1 MIKDGKTVSKILW
14 AFAGVILIG
23 MIVLQYGC
31 TKLPDVPAEM
41 IDQYQGCMTK
51 AHSIAIEES
60 KNIPVFKDDRD
71 FIIWRLTANDKIY
84 GEHCDD
90 MIIAFLRENGAA
102 VTSSNRLW
110 GKGIGAGAVI
120 GGIYAGGNAIEGIV
134 GAAGAVST
142 YNLSGSRAVFA
153 NGATLG
159 GSPGGSATVSSSGD
173 GEIYGN
179 TQAIQND
186 KVLQFPA
193 NNAES
198 NNDPGG
204 SNNNNINDAENVS
217 DVDADLGL

>member
-1 MIKDGKTVSKILW
+1 MDKVL
-14 AFAGVILIG
+14 AALLVIGLAVFF
-23 MIVLQYGC
+23 IVASGC
-31 TKLPDVPAEM
+31 AKLPAIPPELVTN
-41 IDQYQGCMTK
+41 YQDCMVK
-51 AHSIAIEES
+51 SHSIAIAEA

-90 MIIAFLRENGAA
+90 VIISFLRENGVVIA
-102 VTSSNRLW
+102 SSNRVW
-110 GKGIGAGAVI
+110 SKGIGAGALV
-120 GGIYAGGNAIEGIV
+120 GGIYAGGNAIEGIL
-134 GAAGAVST
+134 GAAGAATT

-153 NGATLG
+153 NGANLG
-159 GSPGGSATVSSSGD
+159 GSGGTATLSASGD

-179 TQAIQND
+179 TQAINND

-217 DVDADLGL
+217 DVDAQLGL